1 MGDILDG
8 NPQVAAVA
16 LQLLVQEV
24 VPTLIRVS
32 HALQTQEK
40 PREFTPTTS
49 STELL
54 TAVPHDLP
62 GTVDIY
68 DLPLLGSDDVSIRV
82 EKYGFHI
89 GVSLAEVLLFK
100 NNHISHTTTK
110 IGDILDIMKFI
121 CRDVWKCVYG
131 KQMDNLRTNH
141 RGTFVLVDNSFK
153 TIRGM
158 NSPKGIQDTIA
169 KAETYLWFP
178 SGLIRGVLS
187 SFGIDATVLT
197 EITQFPAVTFNILT
211 LINN

>member
-1 MGDILDG
+1 M
-8 NPQVAAVA
+8 A

-40 PREFTPTTS
+40 PQGFVPTTS
-49 STELL
+49 TTELL
-54 TAVPHDLP
+54 TAVPHDTP

-68 DLPLLGSDDVSIRV
+68 ELPLLNSDDVSIRI
-82 EKYGFHI
+82 EKYGFQI

-158 NSPKGIQDTIA
+158 NSPKGIQDTTA
-169 KAETYLWFP
+169 KAETYLWFS

-187 SFGIDATVLT
+187 SFGIEATVLT